1 MTASVAPFTMDFIH
15 PPIPGQVHQYY
26 GSIHNTQL
34 LLPAIT
40 DQASPKVSPKPKP
53 KPKPQPKP
61 KREST
66 SLYTAASN
74 GNLQKLKEL
83 LNENNNVN
91 QDQPITGLTL
101 LHFAA
106 SRGHLDVTRSLCE
119 EYGASTDIE
128 DREGEVIR
136 VLHFAI
142 IGEIHHAI
150 SYISYE
156 ICLFSFFLSFVLP
169 DGLAESCI

>member
-1 MTASVAPFTMDFIH
+1 MTASVAPFTMEFIH

-34 LLPAIT
+34 LLPSIP
-40 DQASPKVSPKPKP
+40 DHISPKVSP

-61 KREST
+61 KRESA

-74 GNLQKLKEL
+74 GKLQKLKEL

-119 EYGASTDIE
+119 EYGALTDIE
-128 DREGEVIR
+128 DREGEVSKGSLWVFYFVVISEIYR
-136 VLHFAI
+136 VT
-142 IGEIHHAI
+142 
-150 SYISYE
+150 YITYGV
-156 ICLFSFFLSFVLP
+156 LSFSQFYFFPLTRQH
-169 DGLAESCI
+169 C

>member
-40 DQASPKVSPKPKP
+40 DHTSPKVSPKPK
-53 KPKPQPKP
+53 PKP

-106 SRGHLDVTRSLCE
+106 SRGHLEVTRSLCE
-119 EYGASTDIE
+119 EYGALTDIE
-128 DREGEVIR
+128 DREGEVNKGFDFVNNRRNLSRYIYFIQDQSF
-136 VLHFAI
+136 LIFLFFFA
-142 IGEIHHAI
+142 
-150 SYISYE
+150 
-156 ICLFSFFLSFVLP
+156 
-169 DGLAESCI
+169 